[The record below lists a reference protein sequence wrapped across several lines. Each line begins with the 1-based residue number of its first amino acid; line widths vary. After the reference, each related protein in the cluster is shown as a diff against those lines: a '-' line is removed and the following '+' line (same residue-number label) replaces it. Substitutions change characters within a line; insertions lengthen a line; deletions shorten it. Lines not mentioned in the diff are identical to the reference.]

1 MGDRIELHS
10 ESAYAS
16 DSRLNRKRRRLWTF
30 PPRLYA
36 GAVHL
41 YGILTPSMFPNDN
54 ILQHLC
60 QSRLKSFE
68 GVGGLDT
75 LASEPPHFTGVR
87 GISQE
92 RYECAREKRSVTV
105 RHEQAS
111 HA

>member
-1 MGDRIELHS
+1 
-10 ESAYAS
+10 
-16 DSRLNRKRRRLWTF
+16 
-30 PPRLYA
+30 
-36 GAVHL
+36 
-41 YGILTPSMFPNDN
+41 MFPNDN

-92 RYECAREKRSVTV
+92 RYERVREKRSVTV

-111 HA
+111 HAILNHIGRAAVRTANHGLAMRHGFQKYKAESFSAAGQCENITLGIACE